1 MTRWILVALLV
12 AAPMGQ
18 AFADPDIGCGPGT
31 QIWEGS
37 KGVAPKVMG
46 STTNG
51 VIGLQS
57 FGISFGT
64 MGCNQGGMV
73 TADARL
79 RMFTGSNMDRLAR
92 DMAHGQGETLDTF
105 AHLYG
110 VSEGDRVAF
119 NAFTR
124 QHFAEIYG
132 GDAVTEVEMLDSL
145 DRLLTADPALAVY
158 ARS

>member
-31 QIWEGS
+31 QMWEGS

-46 STTNG
+46 GLTNSFLG
-51 VIGLQS
+51 FQT
-57 FGISFGT
+57 FGITFGT
-64 MGCNQGGMV
+64 LGCNQGGMV

-79 RMFTGSNMDRLAR
+79 RMFSAANLDRLAR
-92 DMAHGQGETLDTF
+92 DMAHGHGETLDTF

-110 VSEGDRVAF
+110 VSEDDRPVF
-119 NAFTR
+119 SAFTQ

-132 GDAVTEVEMLDSL
+132 GDAVTEVEMLESL
-145 DRLLTADPALAVY
+145 DRLLAADPALTVY
-158 ARS
+158 ARI

>member
-31 QIWEGS
+31 KMWEGS
-37 KGVAPKVMG
+37 TGVAPKAMG
-46 STTNG
+46 ATTNG
-51 VIGLQS
+51 FLGFQTFAIT
-57 FGISFGT
+57 FGT
-64 MGCNQGGMV
+64 LGCNQGGMV

-79 RMFTGSNMDRLAR
+79 RMFTGANMDRLAR
-92 DMAHGQGETLDTF
+92 DMAHGRGETLDTF

-110 VSEGDRVAF
+110 VSEDDRLVF
-119 NAFTR
+119 NAFAQ

-132 GDAVTEVEMLDSL
+132 GDAVTEVEMLGSL
-145 DRLLTADPALAVY
+145 DRLLAADPALAVY